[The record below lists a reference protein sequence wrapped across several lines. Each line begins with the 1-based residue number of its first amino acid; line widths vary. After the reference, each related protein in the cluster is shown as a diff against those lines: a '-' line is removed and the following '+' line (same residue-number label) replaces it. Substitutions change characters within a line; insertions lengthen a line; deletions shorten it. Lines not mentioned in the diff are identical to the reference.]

1 MIAGSTL
8 IFFWLYILSPLSV
21 TNTLY
26 SVYLLCGIFSLLCM
40 FWHFCFPNRIS
51 KKEKRWLLAFSI
63 IFSLA
68 VAVANYELFED
79 EGTLTKLASYVVMVV
94 GGMAVAFPI
103 LRFLLNYRCESRPFL
118 RRSGKYVFWV
128 AFGAISCINLS
139 FLLFSKYPGILT
151 IDSNVTMQQLLG
163 QVPYNNI
170 MPFWHTMTVKVFI
183 ELGICLF
190 GNLNSAVAF
199 FHCGQILFMASCF
212 AYAAMTLYEAGVP
225 RWVWG
230 VVIIAYALLPYN
242 IFYSITMWKDVPFA
256 GAMLLFITALYRYLQ
271 KMGSHNLV
279 LLCAGGFGL
288 CLWRTNG
295 WYTFL
300 VTFLLMAFC
309 MRLRDK
315 KILLA
320 MVSILGVSWVL
331 LNPVLWWLGA
341 DEMRFTEALSVPFQQ
356 IARVITNNRPLTQGE
371 EGMLSRIFNL
381 NLIPDLYNPMIADP
395 IKFNAFRQNQREYLL
410 EYWQEYLILY
420 LRLGFRYP
428 MDYLKAW
435 VDQTKGYWNGGYTYW
450 VYTQGVYENT
460 FGVSATYGSNWISR
474 LFDTYV
480 MYWEKFDFLKLLTSI
495 GLQVWILVS
504 CTLVNA
510 LKKRKE
516 FLLAIPLLVLAV
528 GLWLGTPIYAEF
540 RYAYPFFLAVPFLSV
555 ITICHGSNESDLPE

>member
-199 FHCGQILFMASCF
+199 FHFGQILFMASCF

-225 RWVWG
+225 R
-230 VVIIAYALLPYN
+230 
-242 IFYSITMWKDVPFA
+242 
-256 GAMLLFITALYRYLQ
+256 
-271 KMGSHNLV
+271 
-279 LLCAGGFGL
+279 
-288 CLWRTNG
+288 
-295 WYTFL
+295 
-300 VTFLLMAFC
+300 
-309 MRLRDK
+309 
-315 KILLA
+315 
-320 MVSILGVSWVL
+320 
-331 LNPVLWWLGA
+331 
-341 DEMRFTEALSVPFQQ
+341 
-356 IARVITNNRPLTQGE
+356 
-371 EGMLSRIFNL
+371 
-381 NLIPDLYNPMIADP
+381 
-395 IKFNAFRQNQREYLL
+395 
-410 EYWQEYLILY
+410 
-420 LRLGFRYP
+420 
-428 MDYLKAW
+428 
-435 VDQTKGYWNGGYTYW
+435 
-450 VYTQGVYENT
+450 
-460 FGVSATYGSNWISR
+460 
-474 LFDTYV
+474 
-480 MYWEKFDFLKLLTSI
+480 
-495 GLQVWILVS
+495 
-504 CTLVNA
+504 
-510 LKKRKE
+510 
-516 FLLAIPLLVLAV
+516 
-528 GLWLGTPIYAEF
+528 
-540 RYAYPFFLAVPFLSV
+540 
-555 ITICHGSNESDLPE
+555 